1 MLQFLNKKYDIKTGD
16 NSEKMELEK
25 LREEIKVYRQ
35 KYNKEDKE
43 MEVSSES
50 DSNVS
55 PEEQKKIDEEMKKR
69 QQKKKVLEL
78 VLVQKY
84 MEFITKKS
92 HLYLESFQKLMSKK
106 NV

>member
-1 MLQFLNKKYDIKTGD
+1 MLQFLYKKYDIKTGD
-16 NSEKMELEK
+16 NSEKIELEK

-69 QQKKKVLEL
+69 QQKKKGFRTSVSAE
-78 VLVQKY
+78 VY
-84 MEFITKKS
+84 GIHNKK
-92 HLYLESFQKLMSKK
+92 KTICT
-106 NV
+106 